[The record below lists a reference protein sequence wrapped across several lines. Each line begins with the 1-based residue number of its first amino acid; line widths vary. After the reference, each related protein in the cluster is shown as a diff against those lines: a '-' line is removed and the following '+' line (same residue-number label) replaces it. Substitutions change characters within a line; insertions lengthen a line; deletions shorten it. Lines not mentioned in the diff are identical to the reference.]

1 MGMMDGK
8 AVLVTG
14 AGRGVGRGIALEM
27 AKAGAAVVVNDL
39 GVSLT
44 GEGGDEGSPAEQ
56 VAAEIVAA
64 GGKAVANHDSVADWD
79 GACPMVTAAVDA
91 FGRLAAEVGRASG
104 RERALQHVYVAV
116 GALSL
121 KKKTTDHARVPSD
134 KSQRNRTPATH

>member
-1 MGMMDGK
+1 MGIMDGK

-56 VAAEIVAA
+56 VVAEIVAM
-64 GGKAVANHDSVADWD
+64 GGKAVANHDSVAAWD
-79 GACPMVTAAVDA
+79 GACAMVKAAVDGL
-91 FGRLAAEVGRASG
+91 GRIADRKSG
-104 RERALQHVYVAV
+104 V
-116 GALSL
+116 
-121 KKKTTDHARVPSD
+121 
-134 KSQRNRTPATH
+134 